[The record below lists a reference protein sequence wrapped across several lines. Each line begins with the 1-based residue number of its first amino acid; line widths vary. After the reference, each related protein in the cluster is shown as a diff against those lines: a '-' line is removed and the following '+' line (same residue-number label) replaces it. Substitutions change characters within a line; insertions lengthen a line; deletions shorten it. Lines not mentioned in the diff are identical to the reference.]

1 MIHFMAIQNFIL
13 LITGILNFSM
23 SVFIISRGWKNKIN
37 LYFSLLTFF
46 TFLWSLTLFISRII
60 PSDLLAV
67 FFYRSTYMSAV
78 GIAVFLLYFSLYF
91 PYKIKDVSFLIKFS
105 IWLPTIIIV
114 ILIYTQWHIIDFNR
128 SIDLLEWNVSYYVP
142 FHIVYG
148 LYFFVAVISAFLHLV
163 YKYRRSENIFKKQIK
178 VFLSMIAISFVCG
191 SYFNLILCYFG
202 SWHYIWLGPLFTL
215 LMNGSVFYLI
225 FLSKDR

>member
-1 MIHFMAIQNFIL
+1 MAIQNFIL

-148 LYFFVAVISAFLHLV
+148 LYFFVAVIH
-163 YKYRRSENIFKKQIK
+163 
-178 VFLSMIAISFVCG
+178 SF
-191 SYFNLILCYFG
+191 YYN
-202 SWHYIWLGPLFTL
+202 
-215 LMNGSVFYLI
+215 FYY
-225 FLSKDR
+225 